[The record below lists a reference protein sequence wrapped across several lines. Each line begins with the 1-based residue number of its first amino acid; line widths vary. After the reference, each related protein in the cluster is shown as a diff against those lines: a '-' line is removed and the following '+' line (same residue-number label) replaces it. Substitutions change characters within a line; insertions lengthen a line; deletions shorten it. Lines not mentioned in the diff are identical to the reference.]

1 MGCAFPARRQTGGR
15 IMANP
20 FSLEALLRLRD
31 CSRTTRRPRYS
42 VSRTRASR
50 DGRRGS
56 ARKFACQADRNDR
69 NGRLQ
74 RVDELDP
81 AARSSTAST
90 LAELDALEAEWQLRM
105 EDARQKYAAAK
116 ADAAS
121 LEKLEERHILATTN
135 EENRKEQLSLD
146 EIAAR
151 SWHLANG
158 KAL

>member
-1 MGCAFPARRQTGGR
+1 
-15 IMANP
+15 MAI
-20 FSLEALLRLRD
+20 FSLEGLLRLRKLQKD
-31 CSRTTRRPRYS
+31 QAAAGYS
-42 VSRTRASR
+42 STRTRASEIAER
-50 DGRRGS
+50 QRAVRAELIGTTGMDGS
-56 ARKFACQADRNDR
+56 SESMSWIA
-69 NGRLQ
+69 
-74 RVDELDP
+74 